1 MILDADP
8 AHQWVCVCV
17 SHDDDDDDDDDDGG
31 TPARPPGQPGPAAE
45 GLQGA
50 GQEAGRGGEGAH
62 PEAERRPGGQQGEPQ
77 PGAHA
82 RTHTHTHARTHTHT
96 KNI

>member
-1 MILDADP
+1 MMMMMMEGPRP
-8 AHQWVCVCV
+8 A
-17 SHDDDDDDDDDDGG
+17 
-31 TPARPPGQPGPAAE
+31 PPGQPGPAAE

-77 PGAHA
+77 PGARA
-82 RTHTHTHARTHTHT
+82 RTHKHTQAHTHKEHL
-96 KNI
+96 KMFGSI